1 MDRKTNKVGI
11 LLFVIIIRMQRN
23 PLHAYT
29 PKTFSKRA
37 FNAPRRGVN
46 FFKNGNLGKK
56 LLRSAMGLCFVGI
69 VGLLIYLQV
78 RIFKDLPDVSQ
89 VKNLTLSQAT
99 IITDRNGQE
108 LYKIFDE
115 NRQFVALEEINQ
127 YMIDAI
133 VAVEDQRFWQNEG
146 LDPMGIFRAG
156 LRAMMGQN

>member
-1 MDRKTNKVGI
+1 
-11 LLFVIIIRMQRN
+11 MQRN

-29 PKTFSKRA
+29 PKTISKRA
-37 FNAPRRGVN
+37 FNAPHRGTS
-46 FFKNGNLGKK
+46 FFKSENWGKK
-56 LLRSAMGLCFVGI
+56 LLRSSMGLCFVGI
-69 VGLLIYLQV
+69 IGLLIYLQV
-78 RIFKDLPDVSQ
+78 RVFKDLPDVSQ

-156 LRAMMGQN
+156 LKAMMGQN